1 MFAIAND
8 RPQPGAL
15 VLVHYAKALAA
26 AALAASAS
34 LIASQAGSQERDAVG
49 LWRTLNDSTG
59 QAEALVRITH
69 SGGELRGEVV
79 KVFSP
84 PAPSPNPLCE
94 ECSGKLRNK
103 PVVGM
108 TILRGLRWDGEQYAG
123 GEILDPD
130 SGTVY
135 RCRLRVVEGGNKL
148 EVRGFIGV
156 ALFGRTQTWLRE
168 RRE

>member
-1 MFAIAND
+1 MFAAAND
-8 RPQPGAL
+8 GHRPGAV
-15 VLVHYAKALAA
+15 VLSHYTRALAA

-34 LIASQAGSQERDAVG
+34 LMPPAAAQEPEPAG
-49 LWRTLNDSTG
+49 LWRTHNDRTG
-59 QAEALVRITH
+59 QAEALVRIEN

-84 PAPSPNPLCE
+84 PAPSSNPLCE
-94 ECSGKLRNK
+94 ECRGELRNK
-103 PVVGM
+103 PIVGM

-135 RCRLRVVEGGNKL
+135 RCRVRAVEGGNKL
-148 EVRGFIGV
+148 EVRGYIGV
-156 ALFGRTQTWLRE
+156 SLFGRTQTWLRE
-168 RRE
+168 R

>member
-1 MFAIAND
+1 MNPLFSAIAATAFFL
-8 RPQPGAL
+8 PP
-15 VLVHYAKALAA
+15 
-26 AALAASAS
+26 AALA
-34 LIASQAGSQERDAVG
+34 QERDALG
-49 LWRTLNDSTG
+49 LWRTFNDSTG
-59 QAEALVRITH
+59 QAEALVRITD

-84 PAPSPNPLCE
+84 PAPSPDPLCE
-94 ECSGKLRNK
+94 ECSGELHNK
-103 PVVGM
+103 PITGM

>member
-8 RPQPGAL
+8 RRRPGAV

-34 LIASQAGSQERDAVG
+34 LIAPQAGSRERDAVG
-49 LWRTLNDSTG
+49 LWRTLNERTG
-59 QAEALVRITH
+59 QAEGLVRITDLD
-69 SGGELRGEVV
+69 GELRGEVV

-94 ECSGKLRNK
+94 ECSGERHNK

-130 SGTVY
+130 NGTVY
-135 RCRLRVVEGGNKL
+135 RCRVRVVDGGNKL

-156 ALFGRTQTWLRE
+156 SLFGRTQIWLRE
-168 RRE
+168 RSD